1 LKILSSLVTYWVA
14 LLITCSKYAPSNGVY
29 KLNASYGITNFK
41 AMVKLP
47 KLVPSF
53 SHNTRFYKMK
63 PNFSSMTF
71 NCLTNP
77 SLIVSLVLK
86 EPIVTWW
93 SFQST
98 NRKFMTKAKISYY
111 PLLIHR
117 SNVIMLVN
125 VASRW
130 SYIYKS
136 NYEESWLKGFFL
148 TMSFE
153 KGKQICPIK
162 LQNQHMHPY
171 ILTSV

>member
-71 NCLTNP
+71 NCLTDP
-77 SLIVSLVLK
+77 SPIVSLAFK
-86 EPIVTWW
+86 EPIITWW
-93 SFQST
+93 GFQST
-98 NRKFMTKAKISYY
+98 NKKFKTKAKICY
-111 PLLIHR
+111 
-117 SNVIMLVN
+117 
-125 VASRW
+125 
-130 SYIYKS
+130 
-136 NYEESWLKGFFL
+136 
-148 TMSFE
+148 
-153 KGKQICPIK
+153 
-162 LQNQHMHPY
+162 
-171 ILTSV
+171 